1 MGATEVQ
8 VKGVFLATG
17 TTGTVPAVLLS
28 LSGGA
33 VIPIYIGLW
42 EAISINN
49 ALNHDVLPRPGTH
62 DLFLSMLETF
72 EIGVVG
78 LQIDELREGIFY
90 ARLLSTRDGA
100 EESLD
105 CRPSDGIAI
114 ALRAGAPISVD
125 DAVAEEAG
133 IDEADLPGFVDLATY
148 LA

>member
-8 VKGVFLATG
+8 VRGVFLATG

-28 LSGGA
+28 LSSGA
-33 VIPIYIGLW
+33 VLPIYIGLW

-62 DLFLSMLETF
+62 DLFLSMLKTF
-72 EIGVVG
+72 DIRVVG

-90 ARLLSTRDGA
+90 ARLISVREGE

-125 DAVAEEAG
+125 DAVAAEAG
-133 IDEADLPGFVDLATY
+133 IKEADLPGFVDLATY